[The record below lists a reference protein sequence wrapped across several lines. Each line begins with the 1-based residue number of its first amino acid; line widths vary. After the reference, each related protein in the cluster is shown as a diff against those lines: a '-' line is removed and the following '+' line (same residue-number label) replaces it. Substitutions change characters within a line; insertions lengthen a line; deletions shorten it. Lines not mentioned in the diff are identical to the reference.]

1 MNFGVVVLLG
11 SVAAVAQVVFGVILL
26 FFWVELLEEGEINN
40 LVRETFHGKWKNY
53 FFSFHSSGDMTEPVR
68 RVAHS
73 RSMRGWM

>member
-1 MNFGVVVLLG
+1 MNFGVAVLLG
-11 SVAAVAQVVFGVILL
+11 SVAAVSQVVFGAILL
-26 FFWVELLEEGEINN
+26 LFWVEPLEEGEINN